1 MYSFRYFM
9 LLTLLV
15 GGVSCIAQAATCGG
29 EAKIAG
35 FSTIKTAPGGK
46 AFFFQEPRDCGSS
59 QTCAWQRKAY
69 LLTGNFVQT
78 AQMQGSFVCAI
89 FRNYNGWGG
98 RKTIGWLP
106 LSALAPIRAKLERK
120 DLQGSWYQAP
130 CNEDDDCGIDISE
143 DNGKRLSVSI
153 LSHIHSHP
161 GAIFTI
167 SDIKEQP
174 GKLVITGMAAG
185 EEKPQKIEI
194 IYDSKELEPGTILLR
209 GDETFGGVYHR

>member
-1 MYSFRYFM
+1 MYSFRALG

-15 GGVSCIAQAATCGG
+15 GGVSCIAQAATCSG

-35 FSTIKTAPGGK
+35 FSTIRTVPGGK

-69 LLTGNFVQT
+69 LMPGNFVQT
-78 AQMQGSFVCAI
+78 AQVQGAFVCAI
-89 FRNYNGWGG
+89 FRNFDGWGG

-120 DLQGSWYQAP
+120 DLQGSWSQVP
-130 CNEDDDCGIDISE
+130 CNGDDDCGIDISE
-143 DNGKRLSVSI
+143 DAEKRLSVSI

-161 GAIFTI
+161 GASFTV
-167 SDIKEQP
+167 SEIKEQP
-174 GKLVITGMAAG
+174 GKLVITGLTAG

-194 IYDSKELEPGTILLR
+194 IYDSKDLEPGTISLS